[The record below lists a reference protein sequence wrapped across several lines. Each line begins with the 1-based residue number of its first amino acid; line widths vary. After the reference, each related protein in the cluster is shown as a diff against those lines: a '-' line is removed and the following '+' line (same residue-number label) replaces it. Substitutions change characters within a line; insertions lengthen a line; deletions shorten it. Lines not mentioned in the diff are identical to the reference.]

1 MLEKI
6 IQFSIHKRAM
16 VLVITAA
23 LTLVGFYNAL
33 NLSIDAIPDVT
44 NVQVSAVTSVPGLS
58 PLEVEQFI
66 TYPIELEFNGM
77 PKVTEIRSISRTGVS
92 SVTVI
97 FEDGTDIYFARQLVN
112 ERLKQAENFIPK
124 SYGKPELSP
133 IATGLGDIYEFA
145 LVSESHTPEELRTVM
160 EWEVARQLR
169 SVKGIIDV
177 NVVGE
182 MPNNSKSKLIP
193 NVCYLIT

>member
-92 SVTVI
+92 SV
-97 FEDGTDIYFARQLVN
+97 N
-112 ERLKQAENFIPK
+112 
-124 SYGKPELSP
+124 
-133 IATGLGDIYEFA
+133 
-145 LVSESHTPEELRTVM
+145 
-160 EWEVARQLR
+160 
-169 SVKGIIDV
+169 
-177 NVVGE
+177 
-182 MPNNSKSKLIP
+182 
-193 NVCYLIT
+193 